1 LALTTSFHARIARS
15 KVISV
20 KNFYSLITERFE
32 IENKSEKIKEKGKGA
47 LPEKLG
53 ALKKLTLN
61 LIFLKILLDKL
72 FFNH

>member
-1 LALTTSFHARIARS
+1 LALTTSFYARIARS

-53 ALKKLTLN
+53 GLKN
-61 LIFLKILLDKL
+61 
-72 FFNH
+72 